1 MSIERTNEEALT
13 DSANEYLLL
22 LEQKILYGLSIYR
35 FVSPSMLHVFLGTS
49 TPASLWKDQV
59 LQRLI
64 ESGQVISENVTLTSP
79 FDRSQSYT
87 VLHLP
92 ENVYEPPAALT
103 PTVSPCAPEQTDT
116 AAAA

>member
-1 MSIERTNEEALT
+1 MSIERTNEEALS
-13 DSANEYLLL
+13 DSANEYLAQ
-22 LEQKILYGLSIYR
+22 LEQKILYGLSIYK
-35 FVSPSMLHVFLGTS
+35 FVSPTMLHVFLGTS

-59 LQRLI
+59 LQSLI
-64 ESGQVISENVTLTSP
+64 ASGQVISENVTLTSP

-92 ENVYEPPAALT
+92 ENVYTPPEALEPA
-103 PTVSPCAPEQTDT
+103 PTPCATEQSDT